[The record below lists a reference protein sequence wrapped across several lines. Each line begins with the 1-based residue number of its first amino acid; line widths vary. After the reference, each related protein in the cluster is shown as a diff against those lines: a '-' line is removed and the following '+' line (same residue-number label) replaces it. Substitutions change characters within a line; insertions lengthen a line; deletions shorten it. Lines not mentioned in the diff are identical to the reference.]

1 MVCLCEREEATD
13 TTQTG
18 LELWQD
24 PVREMIACKSQDTNS
39 IAHRVQPIAKLYM
52 SKSSNRIPELRG
64 CKLSNLPKQ
73 QNDADFYGSW
83 LVVFSQY
90 S

>member
-1 MVCLCEREEATD
+1 
-13 TTQTG
+13 
-18 LELWQD
+18 
-24 PVREMIACKSQDTNS
+24 
-39 IAHRVQPIAKLYM
+39 M